1 MQRSLRTAVAGI
13 VISGIIAVPVA
24 HAAPNWNQLIPFKKV
39 EADPNREYTLTEDH
53 GPWLIMCRSFAG
65 DTAPQEAHALV
76 LELRQKFKLKAYVHK
91 KNYDFTKKERGLGV
105 DKYGNPKVMKAD
117 KAVSFDE
124 IAVLVGDFESV
135 EDSKLQDV
143 LEKVKYARPKCL
155 ELVPGKDT
163 SQRYAGLREVQ
174 KMVSGYVEKN
184 SAIKDKGPMR
194 SAFVTRNPLL
204 PDEYFAPKGLDQFVI
219 DLNRDVE
226 YSLLKNKAKFT
237 VRVAS
242 FQGESTMKLKK
253 IEEKERETIKTS
265 RLEEGAIKAHKIVMA
280 LRAQNVEAWE
290 FHDRNES
297 IVTIGSFDSVS
308 QPRADGKEEINPA
321 VHAIMERYKAQ
332 GVQVRGQQGVRMGP
346 QQVAGI
352 SLDVQP
358 IPVAVPKKSFGQ
370 TYARGNR

>member
-1 MQRSLRTAVAGI
+1 MQSRLRTAVAGI
-13 VISGIIAVPVA
+13 VISGLIAAPLA
-24 HAAPNWNQLIPFKKV
+24 SAAPNWNQLIPFKKV
-39 EADPNREYTLTEDH
+39 EADPNREYTLTDDH
-53 GPWLIMCRSFAG
+53 GPWLVMCRSFAG

-91 KNYDFTKKERGLGV
+91 KHYDFTKKERGLGV

-117 KAVSFDE
+117 KAVDFDE
-124 IAVLVGDFESV
+124 IAVLVGDFDSI
-135 EDSKLQDV
+135 EDSRLQDA
-143 LEKVKYARPKCL
+143 LDKIKYARPKCL

-163 SQRYAGLREVQ
+163 AQRYAGLREVQ
-174 KMVSGYVEKN
+174 RLVSGYVDKK
-184 SAIKDKGPMR
+184 STIKDKGPMR
-194 SAFVTRNPLL
+194 TAFVTRNPLL

-219 DLNRDVE
+219 DLNKDVE
-226 YSLLKNKAKFT
+226 YSLLKNKAKYS
-237 VRVAS
+237 VRIAS

-297 IVTIGSFDSVS
+297 IVTVGSFDTVS
-308 QPRADGKEEINPA
+308 QPRPDGKEEINPA

-332 GVQVRGQQGVRMGP
+332 GVQVRGQQGLRMGP